1 MSSKKK
7 IIIIIISCLIIFS
20 LYKTVILI
28 ADDKQENFTTYL
40 KTFTEVLTFV
50 RDEYVDEEKVNMK
63 ELIYGAIEGMLAKLD
78 DPYTR
83 FLPPKSYDDMKVET
97 EGHFGGLG
105 IEITIK
111 DGVLTV
117 VAPMF
122 GTPAFEAGI
131 KAGDQ
136 IIKIEGESTKDITID
151 DAVKKLRGKVGTKV
165 TITIKREGFQEP
177 IEFTIVRGDIKLNS
191 VYSKMMT
198 NDIGYIYI
206 TKFTMTTA
214 TELKKELDNL
224 KENGIKK
231 LILDLRN
238 NPGGLL
244 ESAYEVSD
252 LFLNDGL
259 IVFTKTRGDK
269 IDQKYFSHND
279 DSIFETMPLILLVNE
294 GSASGAEIVTGA
306 IKDRK
311 RGIIIGKKTYGKGS
325 VQTVR
330 NLSGGAGIAL
340 TTAKYYTPSGICIHK
355 EGIEPD
361 ITIEQPEY
369 SKEELESFKKLIMSD
384 TIYYFVDKNPNYT
397 DTDVAKLIEDLEKE
411 NIKLPVNIIKSQIK
425 QQEARKKGLKYF
437 GDIESDN
444 QLKKAVEIAKTI
456 DIIKKMLK

>member
-191 VYSKMMT
+191 VYSKMLT